1 MNEQNVQQ
9 RGRFYT
15 YLPAVDCLRFLV
27 FLLILAN
34 HTNINKAVNGH
45 SFFFTLT
52 GFLISYISISEIQK
66 TNSFSFKRYL
76 ARRFLRTL
84 PLYFLLIV
92 SYFVISFL
100 MQQITGT
107 RFETG
112 RLLPHLFLVQNFFP
126 QNIFFPLATLWAIC
140 VTEQSYLFLGFL
152 FLFFYKQLRW
162 LGIVLTV
169 AGLVLNCIMYFQFH
183 FYTYTYSYQFVV
195 NLGVGNML
203 AFFCI
208 NRGGLFNK
216 LSQITF
222 TQTVVFYFIAVAL
235 LCFGF
240 FFRAPVF
247 TPFKEIVLATGY
259 SLLIFNLGFAKYKPK
274 FFENAVWMQTLGK
287 KAFGL
292 FCWHAPIFTLVAKTF
307 QYFNLPLNSFLLFI
321 ITLMLVIPVANISYR
336 YFEVRFLKFKDLL
349 Q

>member
-1 MNEQNVQQ
+1 MNEQPIQTD
-9 RGRFYT
+9 GRLYA
-15 YLPAVDCLRFLV
+15 YLYSVDCLRFLV

-34 HTNINKAVNGH
+34 HTNISKAVNGH

-52 GFLISYISISEIQK
+52 GFLISYISISEIKK
-66 TNSFSFKRYL
+66 TNGFSFKRYL

-92 SYFVISFL
+92 SYFFVSFS
-100 MQQITGT
+100 MKQITGAG
-107 RFETG
+107 FETG
-112 RLLPHLFLVQNFFP
+112 RLLPHLLLVQNFFN
-126 QNIFFPLATLWAIC
+126 QDIFFPLSTLWAIC

-169 AGLVLNCIMYFQFH
+169 AGLALNCVMYFQFH
-183 FYTYTYSYQFVV
+183 FYTYTYSYQFLV
-195 NLGVGNML
+195 NFGIGNVF
-203 AFFCI
+203 AVFCI
-208 NRGGLFNK
+208 NRGAFFTK

-222 TQTVVFYFIAVAL
+222 TQTVIFYIIAVAM

-240 FFRAPVF
+240 FYRLPAFL
-247 TPFKEIVLATGY
+247 PFKEFVLATGY
-259 SLLIFNLGFAKYKPK
+259 SLLIFNLGFAKHKPV

-292 FCWHAPIFTLVAKTF
+292 FCWHAPILTCTVKIFE
-307 QYFNLPLNSFLLFI
+307 YFNWPLNPYLLFV
-321 ITLMLVIPVANISYR
+321 ITLALVIPVANISYR
-336 YFEVRFLKFKDLL
+336 YFEVWFLQFKERF